1 MQRHSLL
8 SALFATTLA
17 FGLAACGGD
26 DDAAVP
32 VAQSQTE
39 TPVQTANVPV
49 TVSGCLRAGEAANT
63 FVLTASQA
71 PDTPTAPVQSATY
84 HLFAVDDLDLR
95 SQVGRRVEISG
106 RLRAQQAIA
115 SRTPTR
121 PADERAA
128 GTSGTP
134 TVSTTTELA
143 IKEVDVNAIKPLG
156 ESCEP

>member
-8 SALFATTLA
+8 STLFATTLA
-17 FGLAACGGD
+17 FGLAACGGN

-32 VAQSQTE
+32 VAQSQTA
-39 TPVQTANVPV
+39 TPLQTANQPV

-71 PDTPTAPVQSATY
+71 PETSSAPTQTATY
-84 HLFAVDDLDLR
+84 HLFDVNNLDLR
-95 SQVGRRVEISG
+95 SQVGRRVEVSG
-106 RLRAQQAIA
+106 TLRAQQAIA
-115 SRTPTR
+115 TRTPTR
-121 PADERAA
+121 PADERAT

-134 TVSTTTELA
+134 TVATTTELA

-156 ESCEP
+156 ESCEG